1 MSSLTM
7 EIVLSLHA
15 LRATILSSVV
25 QTLYLEM
32 TSKFSTRTVLAKPLK
47 VSKFGRH
54 FYVPINKTID
64 DEKIVVSL
72 GKVKS

>member
-1 MSSLTM
+1 MGRLVVLSSLTM

-25 QTLYLEM
+25 HTLYLEM
-32 TSKFSTRTVLAKPLK
+32 TSKFSTRTVLAKPLE

-54 FYVPINKTID
+54 FYVLLIR
-64 DEKIVVSL
+64 L
-72 GKVKS
+72 

>member
-1 MSSLTM
+1 MGRLVVLSYLLTM

-25 QTLYLEM
+25 HTTNMLRNDV
-32 TSKFSTRTVLAKPLK
+32 KIFNTVLAKPLE

-54 FYVPINKTID
+54 FYVLSC
-64 DEKIVVSL
+64 VL
-72 GKVKS
+72 